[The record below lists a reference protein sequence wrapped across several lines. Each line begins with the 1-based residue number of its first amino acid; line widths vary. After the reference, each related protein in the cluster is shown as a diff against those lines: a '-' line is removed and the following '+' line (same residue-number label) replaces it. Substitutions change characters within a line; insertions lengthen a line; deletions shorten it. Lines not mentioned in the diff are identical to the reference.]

1 MCKLKSSIIL
11 KDRIFIP
18 DYDSHSQMLDE
29 LGIEDTE
36 KNAETKFIRA
46 ELYPEDGDVFSPV
59 DEWVYKAE
67 QDILPDWYVASYD
80 EQRVREAVKEW
91 ADKHI
96 HIGKK
101 NFSVNGGTHYFKNC
115 ENVTLCGDSTATLYG
130 NSTATLCN
138 NSKATLR
145 DNSTAT
151 LHGNST
157 ATLWDNSTAT
167 LWDNSTATLCNNSKA
182 TLCNNSKATLWGN
195 GTAIAPNYSSVPKEN
210 IILSDNTTFKD
221 CRTKTIYQSGDWKLE
236 IVEGKND

>member
-1 MCKLKSSIIL
+1 MCKLKSSLIL
-11 KDRIFIP
+11 KDQIFIP

-29 LGIEDTE
+29 LGIKDTE

-46 ELYPEDGDVFSPV
+46 ELYPKDGDIFSSVEKWAYKV
-59 DEWVYKAE
+59 D
-67 QDILPDWYVASYD
+67 QDILPGWYVASYD

-130 NSTATLCN
+130 NSTATL
-138 NSKATLR
+138 
-145 DNSTAT
+145 
-151 LHGNST
+151 HGDS
-157 ATLWDNSTAT
+157 
-167 LWDNSTATLCNNSKA
+167 
-182 TLCNNSKATLWGN
+182 
-195 GTAIAPNYSSVPKEN
+195 TAIAPAYSSVPKEN
-210 IILSDNTTFKD
+210 IILSDNSTFKD

-236 IVEGKND
+236 IVEGKKE